1 MPSAVSLRGAALN
14 NLLPTMTH
22 ITRRTFLAASA
33 GVIAAPALAAPVTP
47 ADIDVIIVGAG
58 AAGIAAARRII
69 AAGRRCVV
77 LEAARRVGGRCI
89 TDTSLFGVP
98 FDRGARWIWWPET
111 NPLVGLAKQDFII
124 EPASM
129 RLNLRVGRRN
139 GRDAELEQLLGM
151 LVRAHRAIE
160 EASRGQ
166 SDTSCAEALPRDLR
180 DWRPTIEF
188 MLGPHLCGKDLREV
202 SAQDFAKAIER
213 DRAAFCRQGYG
224 ALLARLASGLPI
236 RLSTPATRI
245 EWKDRIEVETE
256 KGRLNA
262 RAIIVTASTDAVL
275 AGALKFV
282 PELPKRHLDALGHLK
297 LGSYDHIALELT
309 GNPFGLDRDEPV
321 FEKSDGPRTAALL
334 ANIGGTSIA
343 TVSIGGSFGRDL
355 SRQGERAMIDFA
367 VDWFAGLYGADI
379 RKAVKRA
386 QATRWNAEPYVRGAI
401 SVAAPGRQGARKILS
416 EPLRDRIWFAGEA
429 VHETQWGTVNGAWES
444 GTRTAE
450 AALRKLGLLR
460 EAEEP
465 KGKPAPKQT
474 PKQSP
479 RPVPSERSRS

>member
-1 MPSAVSLRGAALN
+1 MK
-14 NLLPTMTH
+14 H

-33 GVIAAPALAAPVTP
+33 GAIAAPALAAPAAP

-58 AAGIAAARRII
+58 AAGIAAARRIL

-77 LEAARRVGGRCI
+77 LEAAGRVGGRCV

-98 FDRGARWIWWPET
+98 FDRGAHWIWWPET
-111 NPLVGLAKQDFII
+111 NPLVKLARQDFTI

-151 LVRAHRAIE
+151 LVRTNRAIE
-160 EASRGQ
+160 EAARGK
-166 SDTSCAEALPRDLR
+166 SDSSCADALPRDLR

-202 SAQDFAKAIER
+202 SAQDFDKAAER

-224 ALLARLASGLPI
+224 ALLARLARGLPI

-245 EWKDRIEVETE
+245 EWKDRVEVETE
-256 KGRLNA
+256 KGRLSA
-262 RAIIVTASTDAVL
+262 RAVIITASTDAVL
-275 AGALKFV
+275 AGELKFV
-282 PELPKRHLDALGHLK
+282 PELPKRHLDALGHLR
-297 LGSYDHIALELT
+297 LGSYDHIALELAD
-309 GNPFGLDRDEPV
+309 NPLGLDRDEPV

-343 TVSIGGSFGRDL
+343 TVSVGGSFGRDL

-367 VDWFAGLYGADI
+367 VDWLAGLYGSDI
-379 RKAVKRA
+379 RKVVKRA
-386 QATRWNAEPYVRGAI
+386 QATRWNAEPHVRGAI
-401 SVAAPGRQGARKILS
+401 SVAAPGRQGARRVLM
-416 EPLRDRIWFAGEA
+416 EPVRDRIWFAGEA
-429 VHETQWGTVNGAWES
+429 MHEVQWGTVNGAWES

-460 EAEEP
+460 EPEEP
-465 KGKPAPKQT
+465 KGKPAPKQA

-479 RPVPSERSRS
+479 RQSPPQTGRPRS